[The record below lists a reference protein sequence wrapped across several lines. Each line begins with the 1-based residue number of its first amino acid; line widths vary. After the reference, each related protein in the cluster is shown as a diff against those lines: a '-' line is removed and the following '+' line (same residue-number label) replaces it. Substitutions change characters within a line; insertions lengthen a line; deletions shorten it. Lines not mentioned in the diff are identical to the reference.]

1 MNLEAAMGVYMVD
14 GPRPGPGRGRGR
26 GGGGGHTIGHAQEDL
41 SVCLGRGG
49 PFVVAFDADTPCVTD
64 PLGAD

>member
-1 MNLEAAMGVYMVD
+1 MGRP
-14 GPRPGPGRGRGR
+14 GGGPGPGR
-26 GGGGGHTIGHAQEDL
+26 TVGHAKEDL

-49 PFVVAFDADTPCVTD
+49 PFVVAFDAVTPCVTD